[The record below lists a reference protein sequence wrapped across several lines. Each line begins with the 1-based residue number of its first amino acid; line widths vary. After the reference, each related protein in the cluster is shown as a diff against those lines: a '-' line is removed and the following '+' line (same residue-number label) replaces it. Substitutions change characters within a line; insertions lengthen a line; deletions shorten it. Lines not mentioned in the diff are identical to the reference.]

1 MGFAMATIKIDD
13 KEYEMDDLS
22 QEVKAQIASLR
33 YVEGELAK
41 LNMKLAALQT
51 AKLAYARALKASLEN
66 EATDNEEISIEG
78 LGDTLS
84 FD

>member
-1 MGFAMATIKIDD
+1 MATIKIDD